1 MVLHSTWCLVVAFVV
16 NAGMLACSSQAGSTA
31 GPTNGGGPAAQLA
44 DLQKDW
50 RVQKDTMVKLAAAMP
65 PDKFSYKPTSAQRT
79 FGEQV
84 LHVAVGNVAV
94 MKLLG
99 GKREPPFAIE
109 PNRPDAIQE
118 SSANILTKEEIVK
131 ALSDAYDFG
140 EAVLAEQTPES
151 INMLL
156 GEGSRSFGT
165 STRAR
170 VVWSLLSHAM
180 DIYGQMVVYV
190 RLNGIVPPASRGV

>member
-1 MVLHSTWCLVVAFVV
+1 
-16 NAGMLACSSQAGSTA
+16 
-31 GPTNGGGPAAQLA
+31 
-44 DLQKDW
+44 
-50 RVQKDTMVKLAAAMP
+50 
-65 PDKFSYKPTSAQRT
+65 
-79 FGEQV
+79 
-84 LHVAVGNVAV
+84 
-94 MKLLG
+94 
-99 GKREPPFAIE
+99 
-109 PNRPDAIQE
+109 
-118 SSANILTKEEIVK
+118 LTKEEIVK